1 MLVVVRVAD
10 PVITRDISIAVQL
23 DNRPSNRQYD
33 LKIRKFGSRYS
44 IGGARHPSHGAVN
57 NVNEFANTRFSG
69 IVKVAVAAV
78 LRSPSTNW
86 FSSISTPPR
95 TTGLSSK
102 SSTGPGPGLPIPGST
117 RSTSTVVVTGA
128 VARLTVHSILAV

>member
-57 NVNEFANTRFSG
+57 NVNEFAQHQVFWNRESGGGGGVAITFHQLVFEHFNAAANNRF
-69 IVKVAVAAV
+69 IKQVIHRPRAWVAD
-78 LRSPSTNW
+78 
-86 FSSISTPPR
+86 
-95 TTGLSSK
+95 TGLNQVHLHGRGNGSSC
-102 SSTGPGPGLPIPGST
+102 TAYRTLN
-117 RSTSTVVVTGA
+117 
-128 VARLTVHSILAV
+128 